1 MKQKVYIETTVIS
14 YLTARVSKNS
24 IIAGRQALTWEWW
37 ERCSASFDAVE
48 AQGYNV
54 QLFVPQ
60 QSLWRNNDV

>member
-48 AQGYNV
+48 AQGYQCPV
-54 QLFVPQ
+54 ICTPAELMEE
-60 QSLWRNNDV
+60 

>member
-1 MKQKVYIETTVIS
+1 MLDFIGFRSDTS

-48 AQGYNV
+48 AQGY
-54 QLFVPQ
+54 
-60 QSLWRNNDV
+60 